1 MKFSLNNIIPNKVSN
16 ENIIKSSVWNN
27 KLEFQKGDYYLI
39 SSPSGKGKSTLT
51 SFLSGVRTDFT
62 GDILIDKKNT
72 QSLTSKNWIE
82 LRKNQIALVHQDL
95 KLIANLTVIENLL
108 LKNELTEYSTI
119 ENIDNYLTQLE
130 VFELKEKKCSEL
142 SMGQQQR
149 IAIIRS
155 ILQPFNWIILD
166 EPFSHLDKKNK
177 SLALDLIIKS
187 AKNNDAGI
195 ILMSL
200 DTNEKQKSFK
210 SIEL

>member
-16 ENIIKSSVWNN
+16 ENIIKSNVWNN
-27 KLEFQKGDYYLI
+27 KLELQKGNYYLI
-39 SSPSGKGKSTLT
+39 SSSSGKGKSTLT
-51 SFLSGVRTDFT
+51 SFLSGYRTDFT

-72 QSLTSKNWIE
+72 QSLTSENWIE

-95 KLIANLTVIENLL
+95 KLIGNLNVIENLL

-119 ENIDNYLTQLE
+119 EDIDNYLTQLE

-200 DTNEKQKSFK
+200 DTNEKLNSFK

>member
-1 MKFSLNNIIPNKVSN
+1 MIFL
-16 ENIIKSSVWNN
+16 
-27 KLEFQKGDYYLI
+27 
-39 SSPSGKGKSTLT
+39 LT
-51 SFLSGVRTDFT
+51 
-62 GDILIDKKNT
+62 KKNT

-95 KLIANLTVIENLL
+95 KLIGNLTVIENLL

-200 DTNEKQKSFK
+200 DTNEKLNSFK

>member
-39 SSPSGKGKSTLT
+39 SSSSGKGKSTLT

-200 DTNEKQKSFK
+200 DTNEKLNSFK

>member
-16 ENIIKSSVWNN
+16 ENIIKSNVWNSE
-27 KLEFQKGDYYLI
+27 LEFQKGNYYLI
-39 SSPSGKGKSTLT
+39 SSSSGKGKSTLT
-51 SFLSGVRTDFT
+51 YFLCGCRKDFT

-95 KLIANLTVIENLL
+95 KLIGNLTVLENLL

-166 EPFSHLDKKNK
+166 EPFSHLDKENK

-187 AKNNDAGI
+187 AKKNDAGI

-200 DTNEKQKSFK
+200 DINEKLNSFK
-210 SIEL
+210 SIAL

>member
-1 MKFSLNNIIPNKVSN
+1 M
-16 ENIIKSSVWNN
+16 
-27 KLEFQKGDYYLI
+27 EFQKGDYYLI
-39 SSPSGKGKSTLT
+39 SSSSGKGKSTLT

-72 QSLTSKNWIE
+72 QSLTSENWIE
-82 LRKNQIALVHQDL
+82 LRKNQISLVHQDL
-95 KLIANLTVIENLL
+95 KLIGNLTVIENLL

-200 DTNEKQKSFK
+200 DTNEKLNSFK

>member
-39 SSPSGKGKSTLT
+39 SSSSGKGKSTLT

-108 LKNELTEYSTI
+108 LKKELTEYSTI

-200 DTNEKQKSFK
+200 DTNEKLNSFK

>member
-16 ENIIKSSVWNN
+16 ENIIKSNVWNSE
-27 KLEFQKGDYYLI
+27 LEFQKGNYYLI

-51 SFLSGVRTDFT
+51 SFLSGCRTDFT

-72 QSLTSKNWIE
+72 QSLTSENWIE

-95 KLIANLTVIENLL
+95 KLIGNITVLENLL

-119 ENIDNYLTQLE
+119 ENIDNYLTQLK

-200 DTNEKQKSFK
+200 DTNEKLNSFK